1 MDQKMNSDLKFYVGR
16 DGDISR
22 FSPLVLQT
30 RKQAQR
36 CVQHLATNGKQ
47 SSQDS
52 ALSRTHLAV
61 CKAAVGQHLQ
71 GRPRCQ
77 HSCRGC
83 TCKDRRGSSIP
94 HEATFLQRAGLVAEG
109 KPRCEHAVT
118 AGASAATRG

>member
-36 CVQHLATNGKQ
+36 CVQQLATNGKQ

-52 ALSRTHLAV
+52 ALSADSLGCV
-61 CKAAVGQHLQ
+61 PSCSGAAPPGEVQMSAQL
-71 GRPRCQ
+71 
-77 HSCRGC
+77 S
-83 TCKDRRGSSIP
+83 
-94 HEATFLQRAGLVAEG
+94 GLYL
-109 KPRCEHAVT
+109 
-118 AGASAATRG
+118 